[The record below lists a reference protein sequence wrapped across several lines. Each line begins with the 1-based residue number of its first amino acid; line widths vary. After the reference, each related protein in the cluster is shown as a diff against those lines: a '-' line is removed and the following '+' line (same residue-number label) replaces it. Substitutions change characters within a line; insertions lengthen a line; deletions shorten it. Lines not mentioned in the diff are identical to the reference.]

1 MAVHLFSGR
10 ILSVSLAASLI
21 VSLVVSVGA
30 AAPARADHYLTHPAP
45 KPVGESVGKSAG
57 PSAATLVA
65 QAATQAVTQAV
76 TQAGMRSAAQKAPQ
90 NAPQKAPGASSRA
103 AALFKGG
110 TEIKIKIDVKKDAG
124 VYITARNI
132 PKNDRLLEAYN
143 ANRLGE
149 ATAVPGLLGIANQA
163 HRAQDPN
170 GRNEQAYSLAN
181 AMRDAIW
188 RRNTAARLKSLT
200 ASQSACGTA
209 KRTPSIGLIASC

>member
-10 ILSVSLAASLI
+10 TLSVSLAASLI

-30 AAPARADHYLTHPAP
+30 AAPARADHYLTHPAS
-45 KPVGESVGKSAG
+45 KSVGKSVGKSAG
-57 PSAATLVA
+57 PSATTLVA
-65 QAATQAVTQAV
+65 QAATQA
-76 TQAGMRSAAQKAPQ
+76 GMHSAPQ
-90 NAPQKAPGASSRA
+90 NAPQNAPGASSRA

-110 TEIKIKIDVKKDAG
+110 TEIKIKIKVKMGAG

-188 RRNTAARLKSLT
+188 RKNTAARLKSLT
-200 ASQSACGTA
+200 AAQNACASGTA
-209 KRTPSIGLIASC
+209 KRIPSIGLVASC